1 MNERRDFLLKR
12 RAAVVLSLGMILPE
26 YLLLVTVSAFLA
38 MTILA
43 AIQTIM
49 RSPGTIANRQTKMHD
64 G

>member
-49 RSPGTIANRQTKMHD
+49 RSPGTIAYR
-64 G
+64 